1 MMGYVLWGNTLCLK
15 QVYQMLHNSRG
26 HNRLNNLLGGCAL
39 EETKITQGREY
50 IAGELFPC

>member
-15 QVYQMLHNSRG
+15 QVYQMLHNSWR

-39 EETKITQGREY
+39 EQTKITQRRER
-50 IAGELFPC
+50 IPG